1 MAPTMVTF
9 VRRAECKLFLKVNDF
24 RNVMRYFVKS
34 YAEEHADREQRQFE
48 EKYGEDCQIEKID
61 VNLIVPKANARV
73 AILDRFFQAVLE
85 RAHEFLNKYLGE
97 LCNEP
102 RELGLEARQRLV
114 RTNARQKERELR
126 RKEYHTKLAQDI
138 EAARLERELRSKE
151 HYNKLVRDI
160 EAKRERNNE

>member
-1 MAPTMVTF
+1 MSIVIDVEHGSKAWENDVRIGDVVVQMAPTKVTF
-9 VRRAECKLFLKVNDF
+9 VRRAEWKLFLKVNEF
-24 RNVMRYFVKS
+24 RNVMRNFVES
-34 YAEEHADREQRQFE
+34 YAEIQLIEMKYAKDC
-48 EKYGEDCQIEKID
+48 EKKD
-61 VNLIVPKANARV
+61 VDSV
-73 AILDRFFQAVLE
+73 AILDRFFDAVLE

-138 EAARLERELRSKE
+138 EA
-151 HYNKLVRDI
+151 
-160 EAKRERNNE
+160 KRERNNE